1 MIFALTLGV
10 LMLGFFVFLYY
21 ITHQKPKPVL
31 KPVTPL
37 IPKAGI
43 GDAWHP
49 DGGLP
54 ASIVNE
60 YAMWGGDLTI
70 RVPVLSVAQA
80 ETYYQCVK
88 NIPSIHTLILVE
100 DMDLALVTALAPW
113 VVQNN
118 IRAFEL
124 ANERDLAGATPEEFA
139 NFVKQGYDILRKA
152 GYTGDIISG
161 GIYTVTEQTLNWAK
175 PMLAACPDVIFGVHW
190 YGDNSDSV
198 CAMLQ
203 ATGRRIAVTEFG
215 VPSGITSDKGK
226 LLTDADQVSYLQ
238 TAYAQFQKVPVE
250 YALVY
255 QRPSGPSNSGL
266 DNFGI
271 QRFDGTWKPSVAVVC
286 AMVRN
291 S

>member
-1 MIFALTLGV
+1 MWYVVIALIVALV
-10 LMLGFFVFLYY
+10 LFGTYLARK
-21 ITHQKPKPVL
+21 KPAPVL
-31 KPVTPL
+31 KPVVPWRL
-37 IPKAGI
+37 PKSGI

-54 ASIVNE
+54 PDIVAE
-60 YAMWGGDLTI
+60 YKQWAGDLTI

-80 ETYYQCVK
+80 EAYYQCVK
-88 NIPSIHTLILVE
+88 DVPTIHTLILVE

-124 ANERDLAGATPEEFA
+124 GNERDLAGATAEQFA
-139 NFVKQGYDILRKA
+139 DFVKQGYDILRKA
-152 GYTGDIISG
+152 GYNGDIISG
-161 GIYTVTEQTLNWAK
+161 GIYTVTDQTLNWAK
-175 PMLAACPDVIFGVHW
+175 PMLTACPDVIFGVHW

-215 VPSGITSDKGK
+215 VPSASTTSKGIV
-226 LLTDADQVSYLQ
+226 TDAEQAGYL
-238 TAYAQFQKVPVE
+238 TNAYNQFTKVPVE

-255 QRPSGPSNSGL
+255 QRPSGPSGSGL

-271 QRFDGTWKPSVAVVC
+271 QRFDGTWKPSRLNVI

-291 S
+291 A